1 MLETKNLSK
10 VAMGFLAVAGV
21 SIGSVITSP
30 SSYAAECTT
39 VTGSGGGSVCMTMSS
54 GATVCGKTLTICMP

>member
-10 VAMGFLAVAGV
+10 VAMSFLAVAGV

-30 SSYAAECTT
+30 NSYAAECTT
-39 VTGSGGGSVCMTMSS
+39 VTGSGGASACMTLS
-54 GATVCGKTLTICMP
+54 GGTTVCGTTLVICIP